1 MQRRRERVVEFPRPD
16 RQPGDWTF
24 WVWAV
29 VGIGFGFRV
38 SVIGLITV
46 PASIKMFAVAPR
58 PSRA

>member
-1 MQRRRERVVEFPRPD
+1 MSFRD
-16 RQPGDWTF
+16 RIGSLGDWTF
-24 WVWAV
+24 CVWAV
-29 VGIGFGFRV
+29 VGIGFGFGI